1 MTEELFGLYENQHRA
16 LERLDAASRH
26 TTRPAVGVVSKPRL
40 TVNGGARVMYVDEG
54 YAFYNPREKRRV
66 AVFHL
71 NREADTKTIEMSGT
85 DLNGNLLVTIAG
97 VEYAA
102 ECRSTTEQLR
112 AIFFEYERDCR
123 ITAFPG
129 MWEFAWT
136 GDAPEMSVR
145 PGPLTGGSELVNGY
159 TGGALLIDEA
169 WVSSEDGSGGV
180 EMIDVTDAM
189 PFLEGQI
196 RRGARAIAYW
206 AKSDGWLVGE
216 WACRAFSFRSEVR

>member
-1 MTEELFGLYENQHRA
+1 MTEELLGLYDSQHRA
-16 LERLDAASRH
+16 LERLDAESRFSE
-26 TTRPAVGVVSKPRL
+26 RPAVGVAPKPRL
-40 TVNGGARVMYVDEG
+40 SVNTGARVMYVDEG
-54 YAFYNPREKRRV
+54 YAIYNPREKRKV

-71 NREADTKTIEMSGT
+71 NRQADTKTIEMSGT

-102 ECRSTTEQLR
+102 ECRSTTDQLR
-112 AIFFEYERDCR
+112 AIFAEYERDCR

-145 PGPLTGGSELVNGY
+145 PGPLTGGSERVNGY
-159 TGGALLIDEA
+159 TGGVLLIDEA
-169 WVSSEDGSGGV
+169 WVSQDDGAGGV
-180 EMIDVTDAM
+180 AMLEVTDAM
-189 PFLEGQI
+189 PFLEGEI
-196 RRGARAIAYW
+196 RRGARAIAVW

-216 WACRAFSFRSEVR
+216 WACRPFAFRAEV